1 MATNQVDSALDE
13 LNGNVTT
20 RSSEVFLVRHA
31 GKISNEKP
39 KHKTQKAVVYTFIY
53 RDFADFVS
61 LACARSFC
69 KNVPSALRFS
79 L

>member
-1 MATNQVDSALDE
+1 MKS
-13 LNGNVTT
+13 
-20 RSSEVFLVRHA
+20 R
-31 GKISNEKP
+31 
-39 KHKTQKAVVYTFIY
+39 KHKTQKAFVYTFIY